1 MAEVNVEIAGKKYRM
16 ACEEGQEE
24 HLLGLATELNTRV
37 EKFKGDFGEI
47 GDARLTVMAAIS
59 VVDELA
65 EAERRIEALSVQ
77 LAEMTAARR
86 TAGEEAEALERDFAE
101 RLSEAARKVASIA
114 ATIDETGSPPQGT

>member
-24 HLLGLATELNTRV
+24 HLLGLAGELNTRV
-37 EKFKGDFGEI
+37 EKFKEDFGEI